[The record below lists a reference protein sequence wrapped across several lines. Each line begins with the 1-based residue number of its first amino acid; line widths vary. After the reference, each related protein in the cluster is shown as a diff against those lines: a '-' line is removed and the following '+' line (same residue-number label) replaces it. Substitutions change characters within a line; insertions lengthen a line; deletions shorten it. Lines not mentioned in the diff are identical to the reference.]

1 MKNLLI
7 YIFLFLFISTPLVSE
22 GVSNYFPNKSGV
34 FGDHLSIVKDLRE
47 NILSSTKT
55 SRGTGSDVY
64 RDLVYATVK
73 IRTHAAEGSGIL
85 IDNNGHVVTNYH
97 VIQRGD
103 TVSRNIMLAFCRLGL
118 TDFKDAYFYE
128 TTVIKYDKTR
138 DLALLKINSP
148 LNDKNIKIAPLET
161 DESDI
166 VIGMKA
172 HAIGHPFGLSC
183 HYTDGVVSQY
193 IENYKWGAYDPGET
207 EHEATV
213 IATQTVINPGNSGG
227 PLANDNGKVIG
238 MNTFGHPEALGI
250 NFAVAAVE
258 INDFVD
264 NYPINKILPPD
275 DPDEGNGKG
284 NWITR
289 KSDNDWITKKSEES
303 KKSKICTLDEPLYKE
318 DSNNNGVDDYFEYD
332 GNCNNIPDIIKYDD
346 DEDGKHEKI
355 FIDKNENKLFE
366 LFISFD
372 LHEEG
377 RFEGKLFAI
386 YLYDEDENGEYEEV
400 CFDVDLDEKIDQCR
414 AIS

>member
-7 YIFLFLFISTPLVSE
+7 YIFLFFFISTPLLSD
-22 GVSNYFPNKSGV
+22 GLSNYFPNKSGV
-34 FGDHLSIVKDLRE
+34 FGDHLSIVNDLRE
-47 NILSSTKT
+47 NILSSNKIN
-55 SRGTGSDVY
+55 RAIGSDIY
-64 RDLVYATVK
+64 RNLAPATVL
-73 IRTHAAEGSGIL
+73 IRTHFAHGSGIL
-85 IDNNGHVVTNYH
+85 IDKNGHVVTNYH
-97 VIQRGD
+97 VIERGD
-103 TVSRNIMLAFCRLGL
+103 TVSRNIMLAFCRINSS
-118 TDFKDAYFYE
+118 DFKDAHFYK

-148 LNDKNIKIAPLET
+148 LNDKSIKIAPLET
-161 DESDI
+161 NRSN
-166 VIGMKA
+166 VLIGMVA
-172 HAIGHPFGLSC
+172 HAIGHPVDQYCS
-183 HYTDGVVSQY
+183 YTQGVVSQY
-193 IENYKWGAYDPGET
+193 IEDYKWGRYSEGGNS
-207 EHEATV
+207 HKATV
-213 IATQTVINPGNSGG
+213 IQTQTPINPGNSGG
-227 PLANDNGKVIG
+227 PLINDDGKVIG
-238 MNTFGHPEALGI
+238 MNTFGHAEALGI
-250 NFAVAAVE
+250 NFAVAAEE
-258 INDFVD
+258 ISDFVD
-264 NYPINKILPPD
+264 NYPINYILPPD
-275 DPDEGNGKG
+275 GPDGGNGKG

-372 LHEEG
+372 LHTEG
-377 RFEGKLFAI
+377 HFVGKLFAR

-414 AIS
+414 AIF